1 MKKSLL
7 LVSVISTSLSFAQG
21 SLTQANEPAIGTSA
35 SLFMCDSNVTDFAG
49 VTGNG
54 VTWDYST
61 ILGIPGEMRT
71 IEIIDP
77 SDSPYASDFPN
88 ANKAVVLEGFLTNF
102 WTSAASDRRSSGFVF
117 EEPSFGVVKG
127 VFDDDDQ
134 LLATYPF
141 ALSDYENDL
150 YAGTL
155 YFEFSGI
162 PQSPDATGKS
172 YAKIDGE
179 GTLKLNATTTL
190 NNVIRYVLI
199 DTLHASIN
207 LGLPLD
213 IELIRTQYEYYT
225 AQGGLPVFLHSSAVI
240 QQQGAANPLT
250 SFVVVLSSVE
260 PDGYLSIQ
268 DKNTV
273 DFQVYP
279 NPANNDVVIK
289 GDFQSASVAIFDQTG
304 KIVLENGSLSTGQ
317 ALSIEHLKAGIY
329 SLQVTTENGKAVQ
342 KLVKK

>member
-7 LVSVISTSLSFAQG
+7 VVTLFSASLSMAQG
-21 SLTQANEPAIGTSA
+21 SLTQANEPEIGASA
-35 SLFMCDSNVTDFAG
+35 AMFLCDSNVTDYAAI
-49 VTGNG
+49 TGNG

-61 ILGIPGEMRT
+61 ILGLPGEMRT
-71 IEIIDP
+71 IEVIDP
-77 SDSPYASDFPN
+77 VNSPYSADFPT
-88 ANKAVVLEGFLTNF
+88 ANKAIVLEGFLTNF
-102 WTSAASDRRSSGFVF
+102 WLSSATDRRSSGFVF

-141 ALSDYENDL
+141 ALNGYENDL
-150 YAGTL
+150 YQGTL
-155 YFEFSGI
+155 SFEFLGI

-172 YAKIDGE
+172 YARIDGE

-199 DTLHASIN
+199 DTLHASVNI
-207 LGLPLD
+207 GLPLD

-240 QQQGAANPLT
+240 QQQSAATPLT

-260 PDGYLSIQ
+260 PDGFLAVNN
-268 DKNTV
+268 KE
-273 DFQVYP
+273 QVRFNMYP
-279 NPANNDVVIK
+279 NPANDAVAIQGSFETADVV
-289 GDFQSASVAIFDQTG
+289 VFDQTG
-304 KIVLENGSLSTGQ
+304 KVVLHQ
-317 ALSIEHLKAGIY
+317 ASFAAGNNVAIDALKTGIY
-329 SLQVTTENGKAVQ
+329 MVQVTTEQGTAIQ
-342 KLVKK
+342 KLVKR